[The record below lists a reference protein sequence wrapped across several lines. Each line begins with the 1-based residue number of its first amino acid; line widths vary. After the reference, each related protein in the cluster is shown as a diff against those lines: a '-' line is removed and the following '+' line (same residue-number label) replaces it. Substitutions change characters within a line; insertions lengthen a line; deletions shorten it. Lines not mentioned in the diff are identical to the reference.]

1 MDELFGDPRVF
12 WALSALLAFT
22 LIGILRR
29 QGLTHPALWCLPQSV
44 VLIGGALYTTWAT
57 AAMLSGIS
65 DEAMAFVGVA
75 GRRSCE
81 LLLIGLTLSVFVG
94 ALVALV
100 GPPRSRWSALGSS
113 VVAVVLTAAVG
124 EERLRFVAF
133 NAGWFAA
140 VVQSLNTGWTDT
152 FLAAAALAWLS
163 MTFVGIWRSRDR
175 AERVV
180 TMWMAALWLA
190 CAWGV
195 SVPQRVVT
203 ARLMERASQA
213 TLAGSVSANEDLP
226 LMTELWR
233 PQPIHAPLD
242 ATLASVEQTRPD
254 APRRGYVSLSVPEW
268 SGLPPRWAFLATRA
282 LELEWVGSESALGEE
297 VLAVTETTL
306 GAVVEACLKAP
317 RAERVCRV
325 RVSPFVLY

>member
-1 MDELFGDPRVF
+1 VDELFGDPRVF

-152 FLAAAALAWLS
+152 FLAAAALA
-163 MTFVGIWRSRDR
+163 
-175 AERVV
+175 
-180 TMWMAALWLA
+180 
-190 CAWGV
+190 C
-195 SVPQRVVT
+195 
-203 ARLMERASQA
+203 
-213 TLAGSVSANEDLP
+213 
-226 LMTELWR
+226 
-233 PQPIHAPLD
+233 
-242 ATLASVEQTRPD
+242 
-254 APRRGYVSLSVPEW
+254 
-268 SGLPPRWAFLATRA
+268 
-282 LELEWVGSESALGEE
+282 
-297 VLAVTETTL
+297 
-306 GAVVEACLKAP
+306 
-317 RAERVCRV
+317 
-325 RVSPFVLY
+325 